1 MQIETTLGADLS
13 AGDETSACIWHPNGT
28 VVCAGAYGADDDGE
42 LKQYGAGYIAA
53 ADWNADGMLLSVFNP
68 LTAEANG
75 YAAVPVKPL
84 RLPSK
89 KVMTQPTLKEL
100 LLKVLNSLLSGSSL
114 SKLRFT
120 LDSLDLR
127 RAWASSLSPHGV
139 LENSTMTTLKSGLR
153 PPVVISSLPEL
164 PPSSQEPLLLLA
176 PFPSSEQL
184 K

>member
-75 YAAVPVKPL
+75 YAAVPVKAAIEEGDD
-84 RLPSK
+84 
-89 KVMTQPTLKEL
+89 PTYPERAAAEGAKF
-100 LLKVLNSLLSGSSL
+100 SSL
-114 SKLRFT
+114 WFQPK
-120 LDSLDLR
+120 
-127 RAWASSLSPHGV
+127 
-139 LENSTMTTLKSGLR
+139 
-153 PPVVISSLPEL
+153 
-164 PPSSQEPLLLLA
+164 
-176 PFPSSEQL
+176 
-184 K
+184 